1 MQKLH
6 TNRKHAIVSA
16 NNCEPWR
23 WREGDLYQHYQHQ
36 LSKSGGRQFKIRVLE
51 SRRWDRDAE
60 IEGLDQEDVWSRKIF
75 RKILIKTF
83 N

>member
-1 MQKLH
+1 MM
-6 TNRKHAIVSA
+6 AG
-16 NNCEPWR
+16 
-23 WREGDLYQHYQHQ
+23 GDLYQHYQHQ

>member
-1 MQKLH
+1 MRNCTQIESMRLYQRI
-6 TNRKHAIVSA
+6 TVSHDGGGG
-16 NNCEPWR
+16 N
-23 WREGDLYQHYQHQ
+23 LYQHYQHQ